1 LVRFRLRFLLQE
13 IDLPQGETLIGRSTA
28 CHITLEDPL
37 VSRTHAR
44 ITVSDGRAHVE
55 DLGSRNGLL
64 VNGERVKAPTELS
77 DGSRIRVGTQEF
89 VLGCLVEARGSRK
102 IGQDTGFLCHCAAC
116 GLPYPNKMSEC
127 PNCGS
132 SERFEEDTLSGSLP
146 SREAWTLDLVIE
158 TVRKARQLGRW
169 PDVERLL
176 RRASEAVEHLLA
188 AGEPIEGG
196 QLEALADAA
205 VALSVSLGQAHWAR
219 WVLGIYASLGMVP
232 VKEVGRNLSSLPPEE
247 RNTLAPIASR
257 VVMRAEDAA
266 NQRAIES
273 GALDELRLLAG
284 GGE

>member
-1 LVRFRLRFLLQE
+1 MIRFRLRFLLQE

-44 ITVSDGRAHVE
+44 ITVGDGRANVE

-64 VNGERVKAPTELS
+64 VNGERIKGRTELT
-77 DGSRIRVGTQEF
+77 DGARIRVGTQEF
-89 VLGCLVEARGSRK
+89 VLGRLMESRASRK
-102 IGQDTGFLCHCAAC
+102 VSQDTGFLCHCAAC

-132 SERFEEDTLSGSLP
+132 SDRFEEDTLSGSLP
-146 SREAWTLDLVIE
+146 SREAWTLDLVTE

-188 AGEPIEGG
+188 AGEPVDAE
-196 QLEALADAA
+196 QLEVLADAA
-205 VALSVSLGQAHWAR
+205 VALSVSHGQAQWAR
-219 WVLGIYASLGMVP
+219 WILGIYASLGLVP
-232 VKEVGRNLSSLPPEE
+232 AKDVGRGLSSLPPEE
-247 RNTLAPIASR
+247 RHTLAPVASR
-257 VVMRAEDAA
+257 VVRRAEDGATEPGIR
-266 NQRAIES
+266 ND
-273 GALDELRLLAG
+273 ALDELRQLAG
-284 GGE
+284 GEE

>member
-1 LVRFRLRFLLQE
+1 MVRFRLRFLLQE

-44 ITVSDGRAHVE
+44 ITVADDQAVVE

-64 VNGERVKAPTELS
+64 INGERIQGPTSLS

-89 VLGCLVEARGSRK
+89 VLGCILESQTTRK

-132 SERFEEDTLSGSLP
+132 KDRFEEDTLSGSLP
-146 SREAWTLDLVIE
+146 SREAWTLDLVVE

-169 PDVERLL
+169 ADVDRLL
-176 RRASEAVEHLLA
+176 RRASDTLEHLLA
-188 AGEPIEGG
+188 AGEPVDG
-196 QLEALADAA
+196 QQLDALADAA
-205 VALSVSLGQAHWAR
+205 VSLSVATGQAEWGR
-219 WVLGIYASLGMVP
+219 WVLGVFASLGLVP
-232 VKEVGRNLSSLPPEE
+232 GKEVGRGLSSLPPAE
-247 RNTLAPIASR
+247 RHSLAPVASR
-257 VVMRAEDAA
+257 VLESAGNIGRGAEEGD
-266 NQRAIES
+266 
-273 GALDELRLLAG
+273 ALDEMRLLAAG
-284 GGE
+284 GQ

>member
-1 LVRFRLRFLLQE
+1 MVRFRLRFLLQE

-44 ITVSDGRAHVE
+44 ITVADDRAMVE

-64 VNGERVKAPTELS
+64 VNGERIQGATSLA

-89 VLGCLVEARGSRK
+89 VLGCILESQAARK

-132 SERFEEDTLSGSLP
+132 KDRFEEDTLSGSLP
-146 SREAWTLDLVIE
+146 SREAWTLDLVVE

-169 PDVERLL
+169 ADVDRLL
-176 RRASEAVEHLLA
+176 RRASDTLEHLITS
-188 AGEPIEGG
+188 GEPVDG
-196 QLEALADAA
+196 QQLDALADAA
-205 VALSVSLGQAHWAR
+205 VALSVASGQGEWAR
-219 WVLGIYASLGMVP
+219 WVLGIYASLGLVP
-232 VKEVGRNLSSLPPEE
+232 GKEIGRGFSSLPPAE
-247 RNTLAPIASR
+247 RHSLAPVASR
-257 VVMRAEDAA
+257 VVESAESQGPGVAERD
-266 NQRAIES
+266 
-273 GALDELRLLAG
+273 ALDEMRLLAA
-284 GGE
+284 GEQ

>member
-1 LVRFRLRFLLQE
+1 
-13 IDLPQGETLIGRSTA
+13 
-28 CHITLEDPL
+28 

-44 ITVSDGRAHVE
+44 ITVTEQRAVVE
-55 DLGSRNGLL
+55 DLGSRNGLM
-64 VNGERVKAPTELS
+64 VNGERVKGPAELD

-89 VLGCLVEARGSRK
+89 VLGKLAESRNSRK
-102 IGQDTGFLCHCAAC
+102 VSQDTGFLCHCAAC
-116 GLPYPNKMSEC
+116 GLPYPNKMTEC

-132 SERFEEDTLSGSLP
+132 CDRFEEDTLSGSLP

-188 AGEPIEGG
+188 SGESVEAP
-196 QLEALADAA
+196 QLEVLADAA

-219 WVLGIYASLGMVP
+219 WVLGIYASLGLVP
-232 VKEVGRNLSSLPPEE
+232 GREVGRSLSSLPPEQ
-247 RNTLAPIASR
+247 RNTLAPVASR
-257 VVMRAEDAA
+257 VVRRAEDALDKPA
-266 NQRAIES
+266 AED

-284 GGE
+284 GTNSG